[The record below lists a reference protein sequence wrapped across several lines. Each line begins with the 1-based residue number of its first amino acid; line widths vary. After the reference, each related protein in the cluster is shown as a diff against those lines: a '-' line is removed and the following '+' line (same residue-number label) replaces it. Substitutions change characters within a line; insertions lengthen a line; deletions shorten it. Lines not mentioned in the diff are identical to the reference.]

1 MDHRVIA
8 LALLVATIY
17 VTGEVQETES
27 GLKIEFVEKPAE
39 CEKAVVKGQQLT
51 MHYTGTLEDGTKFDS
66 SRDRN
71 DPFKF
76 QIGIGQV
83 IKGWDEGIIGMCVG
97 EKRKLTIPPHLG
109 YGDQGAGDVI
119 PGGATL
125 YFDIELLGIEDGA
138 PVVNVFKEIDTD
150 GDQQV
155 SRDELNGYLVKQ
167 VGKIWLY
174 FFELQTLL
182 HALICSS
189 LIIIYLFFQVEVMKA
204 NGGQD
209 AENVDQLLDQQD
221 KLIEEIFSHDDKDK
235 DGYISHDEFSG
246 PKHDEL

>member
-1 MDHRVIA
+1 MMDHRVIA

-174 FFELQTLL
+174 FFDLQTN
-182 HALICSS
+182 SGS
-189 LIIIYLFFQVEVMKA
+189 RVDLFKPDYNLSFFP
-204 NGGQD
+204 GGGNESQWR
-209 AENVDQLLDQQD
+209 
-221 KLIEEIFSHDDKDK
+221 SRC
-235 DGYISHDEFSG
+235 
-246 PKHDEL
+246 

>member
-1 MDHRVIA
+1 MLDHRVIG

-27 GLKIEFVEKPAE
+27 GLKIEFVEKPTE
-39 CEKAVVKGQQLT
+39 CELGVKKGQQLS

-83 IKGWDEGIIGMCVG
+83 IKGWDEGIIGMCPG
-97 EKRKLTIPPHLG
+97 EKRKLVIPPHLG
-109 YGDQGAGDVI
+109 YGEQGAGDVI

-125 YFDIELLGIEDGA
+125 HFDIELLGIEDGP

-167 VGKIWLY
+167 VIIKW
-174 FFELQTLL
+174 FMLL
-182 HALICSS
+182 N
-189 LIIIYLFFQVEVMKA
+189 LF
-204 NGGQD
+204 
-209 AENVDQLLDQQD
+209 
-221 KLIEEIFSHDDKDK
+221 
-235 DGYISHDEFSG
+235 Y
-246 PKHDEL
+246 

>member
-1 MDHRVIA
+1 
-8 LALLVATIY
+8 VA
-17 VTGEVQETES
+17 
-27 GLKIEFVEKPAE
+27 
-39 CEKAVVKGQQLT
+39 KGQQLS

-97 EKRKLTIPPHLG
+97 EKRKLVIPAHLG

-125 YFDIELLGIEDGA
+125 YFDIELLGIEDGP

-150 GDQQV
+150 GDLQV
-155 SRDELNGYLVKQ
+155 SRDELNGYLEK
-167 VGKIWLY
+167 
-174 FFELQTLL
+174 
-182 HALICSS
+182 
-189 LIIIYLFFQVEVMKA
+189 QVEVMKA

-209 AENVDQLLDQQD
+209 AENVDQLLEQQD

>member
-1 MDHRVIA
+1 MVDHRIIG

-17 VTGEVQETES
+17 VTGEVQENES
-27 GLKIEFVEKPAE
+27 GLQIEFVSKPE
-39 CEKAVVKGQQLT
+39 VCDKFVSKGQSLS
-51 MHYTGTLEDGTKFDS
+51 MHYTGTLEDGKKFDS
-66 SRDRN
+66 SLDRSE
-71 DPFKF
+71 PFKF

-83 IKGWDEGIIGMCVG
+83 IKGWDEGIVGMCVG
-97 EKRKLTIPPHLG
+97 EKRKLIVPPHLG
-109 YGDQGAGDVI
+109 YGDTGAGDVI

-125 YFDIELLGIEDGA
+125 HFDVELLGIEDGP

-150 GDQQV
+150 GDLQV

-167 VGKIWLY
+167 V
-174 FFELQTLL
+174 
-182 HALICSS
+182 
-189 LIIIYLFFQVEVMKA
+189 EVMKA

-209 AENVDQLLDQQD
+209 SENVDQLLEQQD
-221 KLIEEIFSHDDKDK
+221 KLIEEIFTHDDKDK

>member
-174 FFELQTLL
+174 FFDLQTLL
-182 HALICSS
+182 
-189 LIIIYLFFQVEVMKA
+189 
-204 NGGQD
+204 N
-209 AENVDQLLDQQD
+209 
-221 KLIEEIFSHDDKDK
+221 
-235 DGYISHDEFSG
+235 
-246 PKHDEL
+246 